1 LENGLCWG
9 HHNNGDTKSC
19 RALLEQSLRDIPIDF
34 DYRTPNLI
42 ELSKQI
48 PPRYEMTHRYYG
60 STEIPKMSDAEWAE
74 NIRECQPIIDGI
86 KAMLARAAAKHKDD
100 AMPHV
105 LSAAT
110 ARGWPHREREP
121 GEDDA

>member
-48 PPRYEMTHRYYG
+48 PPRYDMKHFGYG
-60 STEIPKMSDAEWAE
+60 SSEIPKMSDAEWAE
-74 NIRECQPIIDGI
+74 NIRECQPIIDEI
-86 KAMLARAAAKHKDD
+86 KAMLKRAAAKHKDD

-105 LSAAT
+105 LSPTGA
-110 ARGWPHREREP
+110 GWWPYHQREP
-121 GEDDA
+121 GEEG